1 MLHHHSPTIPT
12 VQPHQQW
19 GIIDGMSSVKKKYK
33 YTISFPKQCLFLYG
47 GSISYEYGLGLSIV
61 SNTEFNAGW
70 WPEGLGTQNGRP
82 GTFIAIGN

>member
-1 MLHHHSPTIPT
+1 
-12 VQPHQQW
+12 
-19 GIIDGMSSVKKKYK
+19 MSSVSKKYK

-61 SNTEFNAGW
+61 SNTEFTAGW
-70 WPEGLGTQNGRP
+70 WPEGLGTQNGHP